1 MPGQTSHGFEYHIK
15 HVVQWNAYCKPH
27 FTLNHADAHSIGI
40 YTSTFHRHVMARSRY
55 WKITPDEIDDFAY
68 AQQNLLNWEIKCVRE
83 PESEAHFIG
92 VFMYRHGTAYDYE
105 SVRGISYFHNN
116 ISRKEVPEI
125 TAFLQGKFGG
135 KEIEKGSRII
145 LKGSAEI
152 YSSRDIGRLAR
163 EMEDRFDAKAVIS
176 LEFEGLTAEQLK
188 ESGMPEAKLLPI
200 PSK

>member
-1 MPGQTSHGFEYHIK
+1 
-15 HVVQWNAYCKPH
+15 
-27 FTLNHADAHSIGI
+27 
-40 YTSTFHRHVMARSRY
+40 MARSRY
-55 WKITPDEIDDFAY
+55 WKITPDEMGDFSY
-68 AQQNLLNWEIKCVRE
+68 DHERLLNWEIKCVRE

-105 SVRGISYFHNN
+105 SIRGISYFHNN

-145 LKGSAEI
+145 LKGSTEI
-152 YSSRDIGRLAR
+152 YSGRDIAGLAR
-163 EMEDRFDAKAVIS
+163 EMEDRFNAKSVIS
-176 LEFEGLTAEQLK
+176 LEFDELTAKQLK
-188 ESGMPEAKLLPI
+188 EAGLPEAKLLPI